1 MLSESTA
8 NCAPAQHVIGYTADM
23 FRTIG
28 HTFELMKTS
37 WRVLQKDRELILFPI
52 MSGIGL
58 IVMLLL
64 FLGIASGTGTLDR
77 LDTASNTGGSEEIAP
92 VDYAVTAAMYF
103 SASFIVIFFN
113 AALVAAALERLRGGD
128 PNIKSGLKAAMSH
141 LPAIIAWALISATI
155 GLVLQILRD
164 KLKGNF
170 IGQIILSMVGGVWA
184 YLTFFVIPVL
194 VAEGIGPI
202 GAIKRSSSLFRE
214 TWGRQFA
221 ASFGFSIVYFGA
233 FLIAIV
239 PAALLF
245 FVTPIAGIAVGAIT
259 IPIAIGTVQAME
271 GIFKAA
277 LYEYALGESPLEF
290 DRNTLSGAY
299 RAL

>member
-1 MLSESTA
+1 
-8 NCAPAQHVIGYTADM
+8 
-23 FRTIG
+23 
-28 HTFELMKTS
+28 MKTS
-37 WRVLQKDRELILFPI
+37 WHVLQKDRELILFPI

-77 LDTASNTGGSEEIAP
+77 LDTASNAGGSEEIAP
-92 VDYAVTAAMYF
+92 VDYAITAAMYF

-128 PNIKSGLKAAMSH
+128 PNIKSGLRAAASH
-141 LPAIIAWALISATI
+141 LPAIIGWALISATI
-155 GLVLQILRD
+155 GLILQILRD

-221 ASFGFSIVYFGA
+221 ASFGFGIVYFGA
-233 FLIAIV
+233 LLIAIV

-245 FVTPIAGIAVGAIT
+245 FVTPIAGIATAALTV
-259 IPIAIGTVQAME
+259 PIAIGTVQAME

>member
-1 MLSESTA
+1 
-8 NCAPAQHVIGYTADM
+8 M

-37 WRVLQKDRELILFPI
+37 WRMLQKDRELILFPI

-64 FLGIASGTGTLDR
+64 FMGIGSTTGSLDR
-77 LDTASNTGGSEEIAP
+77 LDGATTGTQTGSEEIAP
-92 VDYAVTAAMYF
+92 VDWAIAASMYF
-103 SASFIVIFFN
+103 CASFIVIFFN

-128 PNIKSGLKAAMSH
+128 PNIKSGLQAAATH
-141 LPAIIAWALISATI
+141 LPAIIVWALISATI
-155 GLVLQILRD
+155 GLILQIVRGQ
-164 KLKGNF
+164 LKGNF

-202 GAIKRSSSLFRE
+202 GAVKRSSSLFRE

-221 ASFGFSIVYFGA
+221 ASFGFGIVYFGA
-233 FLIAIV
+233 LLIAIV

-245 FVTPIAGIAVGAIT
+245 FVTPIAGIAAAAIT
-259 IPIAIGTVQAME
+259 IPVAIGTVQAME

-277 LYEYALGESPLEF
+277 LYEYALGESPLAF